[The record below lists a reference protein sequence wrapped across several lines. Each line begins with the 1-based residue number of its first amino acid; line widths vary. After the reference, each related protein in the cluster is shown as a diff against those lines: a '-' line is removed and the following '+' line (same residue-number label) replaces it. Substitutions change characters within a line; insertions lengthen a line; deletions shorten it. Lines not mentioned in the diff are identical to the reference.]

1 MALKILPRALI
12 TYFEA
17 WLGYK
22 TDASNIWCVPVFTG
36 DIWGHLAT
44 MKEVFIAFDFTMA
57 DFLESKYEW
66 ESVGQ

>member
-1 MALKILPRALI
+1 MLLSHISR
-12 TYFEA
+12 
-17 WLGYK
+17 LGLGIK
-22 TDASNIWCVPVFTG
+22 QTPATSGVPVFTG